1 MSNFKQKNFTSK
13 SGKKYLFQFPG
24 IRAVSQISDRV
35 KNKFG
40 VPSDEKSADEIL
52 KHVLVDPKMKME
64 DFGTDIKEF
73 NEVVFAAMQF
83 MNGVDEKDDNQEGSG
98 ASSEG

>member
-24 IRAVSQISDRV
+24 IRAVAQISDRV

-40 VPSDEKSADEIL
+40 IPSDEKSADEVL
-52 KHVLVDPKMKME
+52 KHVVVDPKMKIE
-64 DFGTDIKEF
+64 DFGTDVKEF

-83 MNGVDEKDDNQEGSG
+83 MNGVDEDDKSEGSG
-98 ASSEG
+98 ATSEG